1 MKILASIS
9 HRKYIV
15 EIDKDEI
22 EKVFDKFY
30 DKYKFGE
37 IKVGDEIDLAKGY
50 NYRGEIK
57 SACVSMQD
65 AMKSFERA
73 QKTLFQFAS
82 MVAQLGNEE
91 D

>member
-30 DKYKFGE
+30 DKFGE

-57 SACVSMQD
+57 SACVNMQD

-82 MVAQLGNEE
+82 MVAQLDNEE
-91 D
+91 N